1 MTSRTR
7 LRATAVAVA
16 MLAAGSV
23 LSTSGTGGAQAA
35 PPPEAPLPLPAGARA
50 EGMTLVGHTDL
61 GGRGLNGD
69 VAVVGTTAVVA
80 SGYFPMG
87 TGLPA
92 SSRFAALNVDPPC
105 VTVPAHVVDL
115 SVPSRP
121 RVAATIPV
129 PEGQSVR
136 EVDALHVSTPAFT
149 GDLAALAFATCRYD
163 VEAYLQGIS
172 LEGSFDHRG
181 VAYYDVSDPDRPL
194 LLGRYLADED
204 NVASDAPPCGP
215 PPGGNR
221 QRCAEDQ
228 FSVDLHRLADGR
240 IMSVST
246 RPNATAR
253 SYPSGDIR
261 IVDVTDP
268 TRPTQIGDWP
278 PPGAAPPANP
288 NNGCYRS
295 VGARSTEFTQDG
307 TKLLAPFVD
316 GGMYVL
322 DVKNLANP
330 DPLGRYEYPPQPLVE
345 GQAAA
350 AASAVVGGRQLALL
364 ADEDWWWPTT
374 TFQVDSPGPLAS
386 SPNGKA
392 AGCTDLFTAFDLEFK
407 NQIHRQPGGQLS
419 GELAYVGRGCP
430 ARRQSDDSV
439 VPADPF
445 PQDPRGKIA
454 FADNA
459 REAQQGSLGT
469 AGCSFASRVKWIQDA
484 GARAVV
490 LGFNSDSPW
499 SQAGFPGPGFPGRPQ
514 EPSSGA
520 FISPLTI
527 PGFKATKAQGDAIRA
542 VICPDVPAGTC
553 ASGQRVTGTLRD
565 EAGEWGALRILD
577 TTDPGSPVQV
587 GEYQSPGGRVMPPP
601 DHRGIYSVHHAVV
614 EGGRA
619 YAAWNSDG
627 VRVLDLSNPAQ
638 PVEIGSFVPPDR
650 PDPTGTVPAKAYVT
664 GVATT
669 ARHVVVSDMNSGLWV
684 LTKPAPVPGNGYWLA
699 AADGGVFALGNAPFL
714 GSAGA
719 LRLTRPI
726 VGLSPTPTG
735 VGYHLVASDGGVFA
749 YGDAVFKG
757 STGGRA
763 LNAPIVG
770 MAATP
775 TGGGY
780 WLAAADGGVFAFGD
794 ARFLGS
800 MGGQRLNSPIVG
812 VAGTPGG
819 RGYWLFAR
827 DGGVFAF
834 GDARFAGSAG
844 AVKLAQP
851 VVGGRPTTSGRGYWL
866 VAADGG
872 VFAYGDAP
880 FAGSVGG
887 TRLAAPIVSL
897 AAAPGLPG
905 YWLVGADGGV
915 YAEGAPFAGSLGG
928 SRLNAPIVAIGA
940 PPR

>member
-1 MTSRTR
+1 MPSRTR
-7 LRATAVAVA
+7 ARAAVVLASAV
-16 MLAAGSV
+16 AAGSMLAV
-23 LSTSGTGGAQAA
+23 PGPGAAQVSPA
-35 PPPEAPLPLPAGARA
+35 PGNPLPAGATA
-50 EGMTLVGHTDL
+50 QGMTLVGHTDL

-80 SGYFPMG
+80 AGYFPMG

-92 SSRFAALNVDPPC
+92 SSRFAALNLDPPC
-105 VTVPAHVVDL
+105 VTVPATVVDI
-115 SVPSRP
+115 SDPAKP

-136 EVDALHVSTPAFT
+136 EVDAMHVSTPAFT

-163 VEAYLQGIS
+163 VDAYLQGIS

-181 VAYYDVSDPDRPL
+181 VAYYDVSDPARPR

-204 NVASDAPPCGP
+204 NVGSDAPPCGP
-215 PPGGNR
+215 PPAGNR

-228 FSVDLHRLADGR
+228 FSVDLKQLADGR

-253 SYPSGDIR
+253 NYPSGDIR

-268 TRPTQIGDWP
+268 TRPTQIGQWP
-278 PPGAAPPANP
+278 TAGDAPPAN
-288 NNGCYRS
+288 NANGCYRS

-316 GGMYVL
+316 GGMFVV
-322 DVKNLANP
+322 DVQDLANP
-330 DPLGRYEYPPQPLVE
+330 SALGRYTYPAEFPVE

-350 AASAVVGGRQLALL
+350 AASATIGGRQLALL

-386 SPNGKA
+386 SPNAKA
-392 AGCTDLFTAFDLEFK
+392 AGCTDLFTAHDLEFK
-407 NQIHRQPGGQLS
+407 NQIYRQPGGQLS

-430 ARRQSDDSV
+430 ARRQADGSV

-445 PQDPRGKIA
+445 PQDTRGKIA
-454 FADNA
+454 FADNG
-459 REAQQGSLGT
+459 REAQQGSLNA

-490 LGFNSDSPW
+490 LGFNADSPV

-514 EPSSGA
+514 EPTSGA
-520 FISPLTI
+520 FIAPLTI

-542 VICPDVPAGTC
+542 VICPDIPAGTC
-553 ASGQRVTGTLRD
+553 AGGQRVTGTLRD
-565 EAGEWGALRILD
+565 EAGEWGGLRILD
-577 TTDPGSPVQV
+577 TTDPARPVEIGS
-587 GEYQSPGGRVMPPP
+587 YQSPGSRVMPPP
-601 DHRGIYSVHHAVV
+601 DHRGIYSVHHALV
-614 EGGRA
+614 EGDRA

-627 VRVLDLSNPAQ
+627 VRVLDLRNPAV

-650 PDPTGTVPAKAYVT
+650 PDPTSTVPGKAYVT
-664 GVATT
+664 GVALT
-669 ARHVVVSDMNSGLWV
+669 ARHVVVSDMNSGMWV
-684 LTKPAPVPGNGYWLA
+684 LTKPGPLAVDGYWLA

-719 LRLTRPI
+719 LPLRRPI
-726 VGLSPTPTG
+726 VGITSTPSG
-735 VGYHLVASDGGVFA
+735 KGYHLVASDGGVFA

-763 LNAPIVG
+763 LNAPIV
-770 MAATP
+770 ALASTP
-775 TGGGY
+775 SGGGY

-794 ARFLGS
+794 ARFFGS

-812 VAGTPGG
+812 VAATPGG

-834 GDARFAGSAG
+834 GDARFTGSAG
-844 AVKLAQP
+844 SLKLASP
-851 VVGGRPTTSGRGYWL
+851 IVGARPTTSGRGYWL
-866 VAADGG
+866 AAADGG
-872 VFAYGDAP
+872 VFAYGDAV
-880 FAGSVGG
+880 FAGSPAGQ
-887 TRLAAPIVSL
+887 RLAAPVVGL
-897 AAAPGLPG
+897 ASAAGLPG
-905 YWLVGADGGV
+905 YWLAGADGGV
-915 YAEGAPFAGSLGG
+915 YAHGAPFAGSLGG
-928 SRLNAPIVAIGA
+928 NRLNAAVVALAA
-940 PPR
+940 PER